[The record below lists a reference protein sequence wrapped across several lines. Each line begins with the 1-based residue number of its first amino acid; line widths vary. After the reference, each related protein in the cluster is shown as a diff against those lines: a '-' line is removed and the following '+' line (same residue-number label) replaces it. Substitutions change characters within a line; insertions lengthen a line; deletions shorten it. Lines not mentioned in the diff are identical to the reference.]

1 MSKNYTP
8 ESLKNEILHDCEY
21 LLDYCCD
28 VDIAKALQQKYK
40 DLRAD
45 FVKLETCLGIKLSID
60 CTEVLIALDRV
71 IRHGDIVSV
80 SYSDDLVTV
89 VYTDGFISSI
99 LDLLAHYYSVLNPGC
114 TYVDME
120 DPSTDK
126 GFRVLIT
133 HDDYTAFT
141 FCCNCYDKIPYNLF
155 NLSNVILLNE
165 DHLLD
170 IAAHPSRY
178 IGKYALY
185 LDSEYHFTSTL

>member
-1 MSKNYTP
+1 MLKDYTP
-8 ESLKNEILHDCEY
+8 ESLKNEIFRDCKY

-28 VDIAKALQQKYK
+28 EDIAKAFQQKYK

-45 FVKLETCLGIKLSID
+45 FMKLETCLGIKLSID

-80 SYSDDLVTV
+80 SYIDNLVTV

-99 LDLLAHYYSVLNPGC
+99 LDLLAHYYSVSNPGC
-114 TYVDME
+114 TYVDIE

-133 HDDYTAFT
+133 HDEYTAFS
-141 FCCNCYDKIPYNLF
+141 FCCNCYDKVPQNLD
-155 NLSNVILLNE
+155 NLSNIILLTE

-170 IAAHPSRY
+170 IAECPSLY
-178 IGKYALY
+178 INKYGSY
-185 LDSEYHFTSTL
+185 TDSEYHFTSTL